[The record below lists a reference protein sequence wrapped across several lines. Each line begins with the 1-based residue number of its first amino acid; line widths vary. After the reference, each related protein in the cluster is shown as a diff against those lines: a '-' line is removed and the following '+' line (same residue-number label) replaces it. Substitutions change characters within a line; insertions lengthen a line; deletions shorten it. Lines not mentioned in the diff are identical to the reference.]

1 MENWAADYW
10 PLSQIAYNLSSRKN
24 AFGHIAKYS
33 TTKYCVVM
41 SDTVIQIGKRSA
53 DMPRINELASI
64 MKSLGHPS
72 RLFIVECLAEK
83 PHCVCE
89 LTDLIGADT
98 STVSKHLSVLK
109 NAGVVS
115 DEKRGNL
122 VYYSLACACVIKAV
136 RGLMP
141 LIDQKRS
148 RYQSITK

>member
-1 MENWAADYW
+1 M
-10 PLSQIAYNLSSRKN
+10 
-24 AFGHIAKYS
+24 FGHIAKHSDLPYVQS
-33 TTKYCVVM
+33 M
-41 SDTVIQIGKRSA
+41 SDTILQERVRSA
-53 DMPRINELASI
+53 GKLRINELASI
-64 MKSLGHPS
+64 LKSLGHPS
-72 RLFIVECLAEK
+72 RLYIVECLAEK

-89 LTDLIGADT
+89 LTELIGADT

-122 VYYSLACACVIKAV
+122 VYYSLTCPCVTKAV

-141 LIDQKRS
+141 LIDRKRN